1 MNAPYR
7 DEIIAARTRENGAF
21 EKLMA
26 GPANK
31 EALQAFAEKR
41 APDFTNLPPGW

>member
-7 DEIIAARTRENGAF
+7 AEIDAARRRENAAF
-21 EKLMA
+21 QKLMA

-31 EALQAFAEKR
+31 EALTAFAEKR